1 MALFHFKQVM
11 HQTQEQVQGEK
22 EGSCKLSFRQ
32 DIFAKDMNN
41 NNCRNREK
49 NMMLGGIN
57 LGDIMKQTVME
68 EMRLIRL
75 EEQLQAQR
83 MSGS

>member
-1 MALFHFKQVM
+1 MALFHFKQGM
-11 HQTQEQVQGEK
+11 HQAQEQMQVER
-22 EGSCKLSFRQ
+22 EGSCKLTFRQ
-32 DIFAKDMNN
+32 DIFAKDKANN
-41 NNCRNREK
+41 NHGNKERN
-49 NMMLGGIN
+49 MLLGGIN